1 MKNNNNNIAINI
13 LFYGLLISMAII
25 GSIGIFLGIKFETF
39 VIITIVADISLGI
52 AYLIVKY
59 YERKN
64 NIEY

>member
-1 MKNNNNNIAINI
+1 MNNIAIRV

-52 AYLIVKY
+52 AYLIIKY

>member
-1 MKNNNNNIAINI
+1 MNNIAIRV

-25 GSIGIFLGIKFETF
+25 GSIGIFLGIKFEIF
-39 VIITIVADISLGI
+39 VIMTIIVDISLGT
-52 AYLIVKY
+52 AYLIVKH